1 MNGTLRTDSTDS
13 DTETDAAGQGRLP
26 IGADEPAEVP
36 EWVQIAQ
43 AGTWLGHPNGP
54 EVVTREH
61 LRSALN
67 YFRRHYRDN
76 RAELPIDYHHASVY
90 AGRDAPR
97 APAAGW
103 IREMEL
109 RGPDEGGQPGP
120 GRSDGEAN
128 REPSGGGDAELWAR
142 VEWTDEARQAIAERR
157 YRYLSPVFRWNRP
170 DRVTGETVPMHI
182 PSVALTNTP
191 FLTELQSLNEQG
203 AGDSP
208 GTVPTPG
215 TAGGDDM
222 DLLKAIAKALGR
234 KPAAVARALGLAT
247 DAGQAAK
254 KLEAGDIDNEAV
266 ARAVMK
272 LAGGDEDDDSGD
284 LAKVARAL
292 GLEPGADAREIRA
305 RVLELRSPGS
315 TVNGLRQA
323 LDLAEDADASDVLG
337 AIQELK
343 QDSRRRQA
351 ESMVN
356 SAIEEGKIMPSQ
368 RDFYLN
374 SAMRDPEATR
384 MCLENMPALVEPG
397 LNTSE
402 PPAPGGTLTE
412 SERSVCRQLGID
424 EETYLQNR

>member
-1 MNGTLRTDSTDS
+1 VNSTSKTDTTVSEA
-13 DTETDAAGQGRLP
+13 ETDTADKGRQP
-26 IGADEPAEVP
+26 IGAAEPGEVP
-36 EWVQIAQ
+36 QWVQIAQ
-43 AGTWLGHPNGP
+43 AGTWLGHPDGP
-54 EVVTREH
+54 EVVTCEH

-76 RAELPIDYHHASVY
+76 EAELPIDYHHASVY

-109 RGPDEGGQPGP
+109 RSGDGDGQPGP
-120 GRSDGEAN
+120 GRSEGEAD
-128 REPSGGGDAELWAR
+128 RAPSGGEDTELWAR
-142 VEWTDEARQAIAERR
+142 VEWTDEARRAIAERR

-170 DRVTGETVPMHI
+170 DRVTGQMVPLHI

-215 TAGGDDM
+215 TGGGDHM

-234 KPAAVARALGLAT
+234 KPAAVARALGLAQ
-247 DAGQAAK
+247 DAEQAAE

-272 LAGGDEDDDSGD
+272 LAGGDEDEDSGD
-284 LAKVARAL
+284 LDKVARAL
-292 GLEPGADAREIRA
+292 GLEPGADAKQIRA

-323 LDLAEDADASDVLG
+323 LDLDEDADASDVLS

-343 QDSRRRQA
+343 QDSRRRRA

-368 RDFYLN
+368 REFYLN

-397 LNTSE
+397 LHASE
-402 PPAPGGTLTE
+402 PPASSGALTE
-412 SERSVCRQLGID
+412 AERSVCRQLGID